1 MADEKT
7 PSPTGSTPSPEEP
20 VVEERLPESLH
31 EVRVKGR
38 SLRTWVLGAGALAL
52 AVSAAFG
59 GLKKAPEEVPHVEP
73 GTAIAAGKFDVTIDR
88 AVVVK
93 DLKPVFRSDDGG
105 FLLAVVAKV
114 KLTDDLGDMP
124 ALSLLKL
131 VDVPGIPAGARP
143 MGTANMRDS
152 TMNPILQPNQ
162 PENVVYV
169 WKLPKATAVPAEVH
183 LEVEKTTYDKESNL
197 THYEVWRTDGIAG
210 ETVVKVKNNLKAAQ

>member
-7 PSPTGSTPSPEEP
+7 PSPTGSTRSSEET
-20 VVEERLPESLH
+20 EKLPESLH

-52 AVSAAFG
+52 AGSAAFG
-59 GLKKAPEEVPHVEP
+59 GLKAAPEEIPQVEP
-73 GTAIAAGKFDVTIDR
+73 GTAIAAGRFEVTIDR

-93 DLKPVFRSDDGG
+93 DLKPVFSPDEGG

-114 KLTDDLGDMP
+114 NLTDDLGDP
-124 ALSLLKL
+124 PSLSLLQL
-131 VDVPGIPAGARP
+131 VDVPGVPANARP

-162 PENVVYV
+162 PEEVVYV
-169 WKLPKATAVPAEVH
+169 WKLPKATEVPAEVH
-183 LEVEKTTYDKESNL
+183 LKVEKTTYDKESKL
-197 THYEVWRTDGIAG
+197 THYEVWRPDGVAG
-210 ETVVKVKNNLKAAQ
+210 ETVVKVKNNLKAAR